1 MVSEQSSS
9 QDNSF
14 IGPLKSGEE
23 RHYWQYFSDRADT
36 LKDNLWTQVTW
47 LLGLAGALFVYI
59 VDQEIISW
67 SIDGGLLIKAWPAL
81 LLGLVG
87 VLLCIFA
94 LLLIWDTGKHINS
107 NFSRQEHF
115 SNDIPLLKERFDA
128 ERNAEGKKTI
138 TQQANDKACMERLPW
153 MIREFVG
160 LPLVCRNLFAIVAGF
175 MVLFALCIFA
185 AVAQLTT

>member
-1 MVSEQSSS
+1 MS
-9 QDNSF
+9 QGDSLK
-14 IGPLKSGEE
+14 GPLKSGEKRE
-23 RHYWQYFSDRADT
+23 YWRYFSDRADT

-94 LLLIWDTGKHINS
+94 LLLIWDTGKNINS
-107 NFSRQEHF
+107 
-115 SNDIPLLKERFDA
+115 
-128 ERNAEGKKTI
+128 
-138 TQQANDKACMERLPW
+138 
-153 MIREFVG
+153 
-160 LPLVCRNLFAIVAGF
+160 
-175 MVLFALCIFA
+175 
-185 AVAQLTT
+185 